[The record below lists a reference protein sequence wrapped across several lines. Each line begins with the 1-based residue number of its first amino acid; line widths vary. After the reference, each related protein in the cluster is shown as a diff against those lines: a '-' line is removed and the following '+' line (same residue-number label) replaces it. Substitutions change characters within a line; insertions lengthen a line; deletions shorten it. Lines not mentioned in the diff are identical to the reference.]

1 MTTAELLQQT
11 LNGLLKGSMY
21 GLLGVGF
28 GLIFAVTQRFH
39 FAYVT
44 TYALTVYF
52 TITFMEKWS
61 FPFALAAIGGLVA
74 AALIG
79 MLIEG
84 GLYRPIAEKAGG
96 SLFTIFVASLGL
108 TIAGENLIRLVWGS
122 AGRAVDGPDV
132 HRISISTAT
141 ITGLD
146 LTAALVAWVLILSL
160 WAVLRW
166 TKIGKLITAVRVNPE
181 AARVFGISPERI
193 YLLVLFIG
201 TMLGGVVAL
210 HAALKLAATPDMG
223 LAPLV
228 SAFLVVFLGGYTR
241 SPAVL
246 GLTGLLIGL
255 IESLSALWL
264 PPIWAPIV
272 LFGVL
277 LVYIVV
283 KSFDFARLLPKL
295 LTPARNH

>member
-1 MTTAELLQQT
+1 
-11 LNGLLKGSMY
+11 
-21 GLLGVGF
+21 
-28 GLIFAVTQRFH
+28 
-39 FAYVT
+39 
-44 TYALTVYF
+44 
-52 TITFMEKWS
+52 MEG
-61 FPFALAAIGGLVA
+61 A
-74 AALIG
+74 
-79 MLIEG
+79 
-84 GLYRPIAEKAGG
+84 LYRPIAEKAGG

-132 HRISISTAT
+132 HRIGVGSAT

-146 LTAALVAWVLILSL
+146 LTAALVAWVLILAL
-160 WAVLRW
+160 WAVLRF
-166 TKIGKLITAVRVNPE
+166 TRVGKLITAVRVNPA

-193 YLLVLFIG
+193 YLLVLFVG
-201 TMLGGVVAL
+201 TVLGGVVAL

-228 SAFLVVFLGGYTR
+228 SAFLVVFLGGYNR

-277 LVYIVV
+277 LLYIVV
-283 KSFDFARLLPKL
+283 KSFDVLRALPRRLSFARG
-295 LTPARNH
+295 A